1 MVGLIVT
8 AENEMRKVEYDSP
21 HYNVIRKA
29 VGGRYEHVRPAGL
42 ERPYC
47 MMVNEE
53 GLLLGLPLNLLGSW
67 LYGMDQHGQPI
78 VKALHP
84 YRQETSTARHIFSKN
99 KVQGTKLIYVLS
111 PHLSFR
117 ESYPKMY
124 WPFARHRI

>member
-1 MVGLIVT
+1 MFALVVT
-8 AENEMRKVEYDSP
+8 TENEMHLRKYDP
-21 HYNVIRKA
+21 PDYDVIREA
-29 VGGRYEHVRPAGL
+29 VGGWYERVHPMGL
-42 ERPYC
+42 NRPYS

-117 ESYPKMY
+117 
-124 WPFARHRI
+124 